1 MEEKLDAD
9 FDTTF
14 DVDIYPRNSEIR
26 NTVEDICLVGY
37 KFMDLDLDLSSFLK
51 CPRLK
56 RFALMR
62 LKRLEEQT
70 GPDKL
75 VVLLKRNS
83 MMIFCIADEKLVSN

>member
-1 MEEKLDAD
+1 MTVEEKLDAD

-14 DVDIYPRNSEIR
+14 EVDIYPRNSEIC

-37 KFMDLDLDLSSFLK
+37 KFMDLDLPSFLI

-56 RFALMR
+56 RFALVR

-70 GPDKL
+70 GPNKL
-75 VVLLKRNS
+75 VVLLKRKS
-83 MMIFCIADEKLVSN
+83 MMSFCIANE